1 MSDANCRL
9 LVSHFAR
16 YGLGFVF
23 CCFAGI
29 AVASGSA
36 STASS
41 AANPQRQL
49 LAALTDLAT
58 KQPRHVG
65 AAYVAARTAA
75 ALGDEQTAFY
85 WLDRLAEIGLGD
97 EIDPDD
103 FGPLALTPGFIERAI
118 RFAEKTPPIG
128 SAAQVLELQ
137 CGNLLPEGTA
147 FDSKREELLISSGR
161 RRTIVAVDAR
171 GRCRDVVPEGD
182 GTLFAVLGMYADPSN
197 DTLWVA
203 SAAAPFMINATP
215 AEAGGSILARID
227 LARGRVIASYRL
239 AGSGLL
245 NDLSRGKDGSVYVT
259 ESRGGT
265 IYVLRP
271 THNELQPLFPQD
283 TFESPNG
290 ILVLPDGNLLVADF
304 DGLALILDPS
314 ATEPRVQRLNTPD
327 DLYLGGIDG
336 LAWSE
341 GRVVAIQN
349 LVGRSR
355 IWSLSIDPKGSRI
368 SNALVLM
375 RGHPDFLNPTTGV
388 VVGRSFRFI
397 ADTKLQTVLPDG
409 TLSALP
415 AGRTGHRVITL
426 MIDFP

>member
-1 MSDANCRL
+1 MNNLSCRL
-9 LVSHFAR
+9 SVGLFVRNA
-16 YGLGFVF
+16 LGFVF
-23 CCFAGI
+23 CSFAGI

-118 RFAEKTPPIG
+118 RFAEKAPPIG

-239 AGSGLL
+239 ACSGQL

-341 GRVVAIQN
+341 GRVVPFKILLAVVESGHFPLTQK
-349 LVGRSR
+349 VAVRQD
-355 IWSLSIDPKGSRI
+355 SLQLGIGDKPE
-368 SNALVLM
+368 
-375 RGHPDFLNPTTGV
+375 
-388 VVGRSFRFI
+388 
-397 ADTKLQTVLPDG
+397 
-409 TLSALP
+409 
-415 AGRTGHRVITL
+415 
-426 MIDFP
+426 